1 MFRSISAA
9 AVIAATASTAVAGD
23 GNYSSDFANA
33 DGNYWGSATHTT
45 FNGHSDLQLTTD
57 YPGDYY
63 GTWAT
68 GGLSNTSDITG
79 FNASGK
85 TTLGQQMRPRNSF

>member
-9 AVIAATASTAVAGD
+9 AVIAAMASTAVAGD

-45 FNGHSDLQLTTD
+45 PRLPSFES
-57 YPGDYY
+57 
-63 GTWAT
+63 
-68 GGLSNTSDITG
+68 LSRHLKRKSP
-79 FNASGK
+79 SPK
-85 TTLGQQMRPRNSF
+85 